1 MKLVAKDN
9 VAPIEAAKELK
20 KFFKNAFSTLD
31 INKNFLIIIYNF
43 QYIVDPNDRS
53 KEMIVQALSLS
64 NIKWTIKRNFHF
76 KKFLNALS

>member
-1 MKLVAKDN
+1 MKLAAKDN

-43 QYIVDPNDRS
+43 QYIVRS
-53 KEMIVQALSLS
+53 K
-64 NIKWTIKRNFHF
+64 
-76 KKFLNALS
+76 